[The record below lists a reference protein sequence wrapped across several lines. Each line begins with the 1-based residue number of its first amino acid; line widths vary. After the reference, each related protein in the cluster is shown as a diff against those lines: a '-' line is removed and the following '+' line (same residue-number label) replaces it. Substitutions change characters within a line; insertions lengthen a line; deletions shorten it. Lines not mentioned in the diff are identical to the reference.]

1 MNETLN
7 NILKFINDNTYL
19 LIGICVFLI
28 LVLIGYLIDNSI
40 KSKKVRK
47 DVKNETMVKEAQS
60 NSAVNN
66 ISIDKKE
73 DIMTKPFEEKTE
85 DLIIDDNINKIA
97 QPVEPEKVNSTPNEV
112 KDEIT
117 EPINFN
123 FDLDSIKTK
132 QENIEPKTEESK
144 ILDNNFVNDNGEIT
158 GPISFDLDSKNESIN
173 NIEQSEVLSNDTPI
187 IGINDLNSADKTSA
201 NNEVSIEEPKVDNI
215 NIPDE
220 ITEPIN
226 FNFDLDNIK
235 TKQENI
241 EPKTEESKILDNNFV
256 NDNGEITGPIS
267 FDLDSKNESIN
278 NIEQS
283 EVLSN
288 DTPIIGINDLNS
300 INTKPE
306 EKVNDLSSSLVEPV
320 PIVESKDPDAEI
332 MKNAENKNSYS
343 NSKSLLEILSDADK
357 SKPSTNVK
365 MDNKEESENIFSNK
379 PNIEVNT
386 NVQKEKVEIE
396 PKYSSDD
403 ELDKIMKKL
412 SSMSNDEEDN
422 YTNIF

>member
-7 NILKFINDNTYL
+7 NIMKFINDNTYL

-47 DVKNETMVKEAQS
+47 DVKNETMAKEAQS

-73 DIMTKPFEEKTE
+73 DIMTKPFEEETE
-85 DLIIDDNINKIA
+85 NLIIDDNINKVN
-97 QPVEPEKVNSTPNEV
+97 PSVEPEKVNPTSNEV

-123 FDLDSIKTK
+123 FDLDSIKTQPEITQNK
-132 QENIEPKTEESK
+132 VEEPEQ
-144 ILDNNFVNDNGEIT
+144 LNNNFVNDNGEIT
-158 GPISFDLDSKNESIN
+158 GPISFDLDVKNESLN
-173 NIEQSEVLSNDTPI
+173 NIEQPSL
-187 IGINDLNSADKTSA
+187 
-201 NNEVSIEEPKVDNI
+201 NNEVTIEESKVDNT
-215 NIPDE
+215 NTSDE
-220 ITEPIN
+220 ITESIN
-226 FNFDLDNIK
+226 FGF
-235 TKQENI
+235 
-241 EPKTEESKILDNNFV
+241 
-256 NDNGEITGPIS
+256 
-267 FDLDSKNESIN
+267 
-278 NIEQS
+278 
-283 EVLSN
+283 
-288 DTPIIGINDLNS
+288 DLNS

-306 EKVNDLSSSLVEPV
+306 EKVNDLSSSLVEPIPV
-320 PIVESKDPDAEI
+320 IEQKDPDAEI
-332 MKNAENKNSYS
+332 MKNAGNNTYS
-343 NSKSLLEILSDADK
+343 NSKSLLEILSDVDK

-365 MDNKEESENIFSNK
+365 MDNKEETENIFNNK
-379 PNIEVNT
+379 PSIEINT

-396 PKYSSDD
+396 PKFSSDD

-412 SSMSNDEEDN
+412 SSMNNDEEDN

>member
-1 MNETLN
+1 MNEILN
-7 NILKFINDNTYL
+7 NIMKFINDNTYL

-28 LVLIGYLIDNSI
+28 LVLIGYLIDNSV

-47 DVKNETMVKEAQS
+47 DVKNETMAKEAQG

-66 ISIDKKE
+66 ISTDKKE

-85 DLIIDDNINKIA
+85 DLIIDDNINK
-97 QPVEPEKVNSTPNEV
+97 VNPSVVNKTIKSTSNEV

-117 EPINFN
+117 EPIDFN

-132 QENIEPKTEESK
+132 SENIEPKTEEPKS
-144 ILDNNFVNDNGEIT
+144 LNNSLVNDNGEII
-158 GPISFDLDSKNESIN
+158 GPISFDLDSKNESKN

-187 IGINDLNSADKTSA
+187 IGINDLNSADKAST
-201 NNEVSIEEPKVDNI
+201 NNEVSIEEPKIDNI
-215 NIPDE
+215 NNKDE
-220 ITEPIN
+220 LTEPID
-226 FNFDLDNIK
+226 FNFDLNK
-235 TKQENI
+235 
-241 EPKTEESKILDNNFV
+241 
-256 NDNGEITGPIS
+256 
-267 FDLDSKNESIN
+267 
-278 NIEQS
+278 
-283 EVLSN
+283 
-288 DTPIIGINDLNS
+288 

-306 EKVNDLSSSLVEPV
+306 EKVNDLSSSLVEPM
-320 PIVESKDPDAEI
+320 PITGTTDPDAEI

-343 NSKSLLEILSDADK
+343 NSKSLLEILSDVDK

-365 MDNKEESENIFSNK
+365 MDNKEESENIFNNK

-396 PKYSSDD
+396 PKYSSDE

-412 SSMSNDEEDN
+412 ASMNNEEEDN

>member
-7 NILKFINDNTYL
+7 NIMKFINDNTYL

-47 DVKNETMVKEAQS
+47 DVKNETMAKEAQS

-85 DLIIDDNINKIA
+85 DLIIDDNINKVN
-97 QPVEPEKVNSTPNEV
+97 PSLTNEKVNPTPNEV

-132 QENIEPKTEESK
+132 PEIVENKTEESK
-144 ILDNNFVNDNGEIT
+144 SLNNNFLNDDGEIT
-158 GPISFDLDSKNESIN
+158 GPISVNLDSENESIN
-173 NIEQSEVLSNDTPI
+173 NVEQPGVLNNDTSIIGVNNLDNVNQVSTMNNSTVEETELSN
-187 IGINDLNSADKTSA
+187 K
-201 NNEVSIEEPKVDNI
+201 
-215 NIPDE
+215 DE

-226 FNFDLDNIK
+226 FNFDL
-235 TKQENI
+235 
-241 EPKTEESKILDNNFV
+241 
-256 NDNGEITGPIS
+256 
-267 FDLDSKNESIN
+267 
-278 NIEQS
+278 
-283 EVLSN
+283 
-288 DTPIIGINDLNS
+288 NS

-306 EKVNDLSSSLVEPV
+306 EQNNELSSNLVESVPV
-320 PIVESKDPDAEI
+320 VESKDPDAEI

-343 NSKSLLEILSDADK
+343 NSKSLLEILSDVDK
-357 SKPSTNVK
+357 AKPTTSVK
-365 MDNKEESENIFSNK
+365 IDNNDGTENIINNK
-379 PNIEVNT
+379 PNIEINT

-412 SSMSNDEEDN
+412 ASMNNEEEDN

>member
-7 NILKFINDNTYL
+7 NIMKFINDNTYL

-28 LVLIGYLIDNSI
+28 LVLIGYLIDNSV

-47 DVKNETMVKEAQS
+47 DVKNETMAKEAQS

-97 QPVEPEKVNSTPNEV
+97 QPVEPEKVNPTPNEV

-132 QENIEPKTEESK
+132 SENIEPKTEESK
-144 ILDNNFVNDNGEIT
+144 PLNNSFVNDNGEIT
-158 GPISFDLDSKNESIN
+158 GPISVDLDTKNESIN
-173 NIEQSEVLSNDTPI
+173 NIEQPEVLSNDTPI
-187 IGINDLNSADKTSA
+187 IGINDLNSADKAST
-201 NNEVSIEEPKVDNI
+201 NNEVSIKEPKVDNT
-215 NIPDE
+215 NTPDE
-220 ITEPIN
+220 ITEPID
-226 FNFDLDNIK
+226 FNFDLNK
-235 TKQENI
+235 
-241 EPKTEESKILDNNFV
+241 
-256 NDNGEITGPIS
+256 
-267 FDLDSKNESIN
+267 
-278 NIEQS
+278 
-283 EVLSN
+283 
-288 DTPIIGINDLNS
+288 

-306 EKVNDLSSSLVEPV
+306 EQISNLSSNLVEPM
-320 PIVESKDPDAEI
+320 PITGTTDPDAEI

-343 NSKSLLEILSDADK
+343 NSKSLLEILSDVDK

-379 PNIEVNT
+379 PNIEIDT
-386 NVQKEKVEIE
+386 SVQKEKVEIE

>member
-7 NILKFINDNTYL
+7 NIMKFINENTYL
-19 LIGICVFLI
+19 LIGVCVFLI
-28 LVLIGYLIDNSI
+28 LVLIGYLIDNSV

-47 DVKNETMVKEAQS
+47 DVKNETMAKEAQS

-85 DLIIDDNINKIA
+85 DLIIDDNINKVN
-97 QPVEPEKVNSTPNEV
+97 PSLTNEKVNLTPNEV

-144 ILDNNFVNDNGEIT
+144 ILENNFVNDNGEIT

-187 IGINDLNSADKTSA
+187 IGINDLNSADKTST
-201 NNEVSIEEPKVDNI
+201 NNEVSIEEPKIDNI
-215 NIPDE
+215 NNKDE
-220 ITEPIN
+220 LTGPID
-226 FNFDLDNIK
+226 FNFDLNK
-235 TKQENI
+235 
-241 EPKTEESKILDNNFV
+241 
-256 NDNGEITGPIS
+256 
-267 FDLDSKNESIN
+267 
-278 NIEQS
+278 
-283 EVLSN
+283 
-288 DTPIIGINDLNS
+288 

-306 EKVNDLSSSLVEPV
+306 EQISNLSSNLVEPM
-320 PIVESKDPDAEI
+320 PITGTTDPDAEI

-343 NSKSLLEILSDADK
+343 NSKSLLEILSDVDK

-365 MDNKEESENIFSNK
+365 IDNKEESENIFSNK

>member
-7 NILKFINDNTYL
+7 NIMKFINDNTYL

-28 LVLIGYLIDNSI
+28 LVLIGYLIDNSV

-47 DVKNETMVKEAQS
+47 DVKNETMAKEAQG

-85 DLIIDDNINKIA
+85 NLIIDDNINKVT
-97 QPVEPEKVNSTPNEV
+97 QPVETETVNPTSNEI

-117 EPINFN
+117 ESINFN

-132 QENIEPKTEESK
+132 SENIEPKTEKSK
-144 ILDNNFVNDNGEIT
+144 PLNNSFVDDNGEIT
-158 GPISFDLDSKNESIN
+158 GPISVDLDTKNESIN
-173 NIEQSEVLSNDTPI
+173 NIEQPEVLSNDTPI
-187 IGINDLNSADKTSA
+187 IGINDLNSADKAST
-201 NNEVSIEEPKVDNI
+201 NNEVSIEEPKVDNT
-215 NIPDE
+215 NTPDE

-226 FNFDLDNIK
+226 F
-235 TKQENI
+235 
-241 EPKTEESKILDNNFV
+241 
-256 NDNGEITGPIS
+256 S
-267 FDLDSKNESIN
+267 F
-278 NIEQS
+278 
-283 EVLSN
+283 
-288 DTPIIGINDLNS
+288 DLNS

-306 EKVNDLSSSLVEPV
+306 EKVDDLSSSLVEPV
-320 PIVESKDPDAEI
+320 PVTEQKDPDAEI
-332 MKNAENKNSYS
+332 MKNTENNSYS
-343 NSKSLLEILSDADK
+343 NSKSLLEILSDVDK

-365 MDNKEESENIFSNK
+365 IDNKEETENIFSNK

-396 PKYSSDD
+396 PKFSSDD

-412 SSMSNDEEDN
+412 SSMNNYEEDN

>member
-7 NILKFINDNTYL
+7 NIMKFINDNTYL

-85 DLIIDDNINKIA
+85 DLIIDDNINKIN
-97 QPVEPEKVNSTPNEV
+97 PSLTTEKVNPTPNEV

-144 ILDNNFVNDNGEIT
+144 ILENNFVNDNGEIT
-158 GPISFDLDSKNESIN
+158 GPISFDLDSKNESKN

-187 IGINDLNSADKTSA
+187 IGINDLNSADKASA
-201 NNEVSIEEPKVDNI
+201 NNEVSIEEPKIDNI
-215 NIPDE
+215 NNKDE
-220 ITEPIN
+220 LTEPIN
-226 FNFDLDNIK
+226 FNF
-235 TKQENI
+235 
-241 EPKTEESKILDNNFV
+241 
-256 NDNGEITGPIS
+256 
-267 FDLDSKNESIN
+267 
-278 NIEQS
+278 
-283 EVLSN
+283 
-288 DTPIIGINDLNS
+288 DLNS

-320 PIVESKDPDAEI
+320 PVVESKDPDAEI

-343 NSKSLLEILSDADK
+343 NSKSLLEILSDVDK

-365 MDNKEESENIFSNK
+365 MDNKEESENIFSSK

-396 PKYSSDD
+396 PKFSSDD

>member
-7 NILKFINDNTYL
+7 NIMKFINDNTCL

-47 DVKNETMVKEAQS
+47 DVKNETMAKEAQS

-85 DLIIDDNINKIA
+85 DLIIDDNINKID
-97 QPVEPEKVNSTPNEV
+97 QPVEPEKVNPTPNEV

-144 ILDNNFVNDNGEIT
+144 ILENNFVNDNGEIT
-158 GPISFDLDSKNESIN
+158 GPISFDLDSKNESKN
-173 NIEQSEVLSNDTPI
+173 NIEQSEVLSNDTSI
-187 IGINDLNSADKTSA
+187 IGINDLNSADKAST
-201 NNEVSIEEPKVDNI
+201 NNEDSIEEPKVDNT
-215 NIPDE
+215 NTPDE

-226 FNFDLDNIK
+226 F
-235 TKQENI
+235 
-241 EPKTEESKILDNNFV
+241 
-256 NDNGEITGPIS
+256 S
-267 FDLDSKNESIN
+267 F
-278 NIEQS
+278 
-283 EVLSN
+283 
-288 DTPIIGINDLNS
+288 DLNS

-306 EKVNDLSSSLVEPV
+306 EKVDDLSSSLVEPV
-320 PIVESKDPDAEI
+320 PVTEQKDPDAEI
-332 MKNAENKNSYS
+332 MKNTENNSYS
-343 NSKSLLEILSDADK
+343 NSKSLLEILSDVDK

-365 MDNKEESENIFSNK
+365 IDNKEETENIFSNK

-396 PKYSSDD
+396 PKFSSDD

>member
-7 NILKFINDNTYL
+7 NIMKFINDNTYL

-28 LVLIGYLIDNSI
+28 LVLIGYLIDNSV

-47 DVKNETMVKEAQS
+47 DVKNETMAKEAQS

-85 DLIIDDNINKIA
+85 NLIIDDNINKVT
-97 QPVEPEKVNSTPNEV
+97 QPVETETVNPTSNEI

-132 QENIEPKTEESK
+132 SENIEPKTEESK
-144 ILDNNFVNDNGEIT
+144 PLNNNFVNDNGEIT
-158 GPISFDLDSKNESIN
+158 EPISVDLDTKNESVN
-173 NIEQSEVLSNDTPI
+173 NVEKTDALSNDSSI
-187 IGINDLNSADKTSA
+187 IGINDLNSADKVST
-201 NNEVSIEEPKVDNI
+201 NNEVSIEEPKADNT

-226 FNFDLDNIK
+226 FNF
-235 TKQENI
+235 
-241 EPKTEESKILDNNFV
+241 
-256 NDNGEITGPIS
+256 
-267 FDLDSKNESIN
+267 
-278 NIEQS
+278 
-283 EVLSN
+283 
-288 DTPIIGINDLNS
+288 DLNS

-320 PIVESKDPDAEI
+320 PVVESKDPDAEI
-332 MKNAENKNSYS
+332 MKNEENNAYS
-343 NSKSLLEILSDADK
+343 NSKSLLEILSDVDK

-396 PKYSSDD
+396 PKFSSDD

>member
-7 NILKFINDNTYL
+7 NIMKFINDNTYL

-47 DVKNETMVKEAQS
+47 DVKNETMAKEAQS

-85 DLIIDDNINKIA
+85 DLIIDDNINKVN
-97 QPVEPEKVNSTPNEV
+97 PSLTNEKVNPTPNEV

-123 FDLDSIKTK
+123 FDLDSIKTQPEISQSK
-132 QENIEPKTEESK
+132 VEESEQ
-144 ILDNNFVNDNGEIT
+144 LNNNFVNDNGEIT
-158 GPISFDLDSKNESIN
+158 GPISFDLDAKNESLN
-173 NIEQSEVLSNDTPI
+173 NIEQQSL
-187 IGINDLNSADKTSA
+187 
-201 NNEVSIEEPKVDNI
+201 NNEVTIEEPKVDNT
-215 NIPDE
+215 NITDE

-226 FNFDLDNIK
+226 FDF
-235 TKQENI
+235 
-241 EPKTEESKILDNNFV
+241 
-256 NDNGEITGPIS
+256 
-267 FDLDSKNESIN
+267 
-278 NIEQS
+278 
-283 EVLSN
+283 
-288 DTPIIGINDLNS
+288 DLNS

-306 EKVNDLSSSLVEPV
+306 EKVNDLSSSLVEPIPV
-320 PIVESKDPDAEI
+320 IEQKDPDAEI
-332 MKNAENKNSYS
+332 MKTKENNTYS
-343 NSKSLLEILSDADK
+343 NSKSLLEILSDVDK

-365 MDNKEESENIFSNK
+365 MDNKEETENIFNNK
-379 PNIEVNT
+379 PSIEINT

-396 PKYSSDD
+396 PKFSSDD

-412 SSMSNDEEDN
+412 SSMNNEEEDN

>member
-1 MNETLN
+1 MNDVFN
-7 NILKFINDNTYL
+7 NVMTFINKNTYL

-97 QPVEPEKVNSTPNEV
+97 QPVEPEKVNPTPNEV

-144 ILDNNFVNDNGEIT
+144 ILENNFVNDNGEIT

-173 NIEQSEVLSNDTPI
+173 NVEQSEVLSNDTPI
-187 IGINDLNSADKTSA
+187 IGINDLNSADKASA
-201 NNEVSIEEPKVDNI
+201 NNEVSIEEPKIDNI
-215 NIPDE
+215 NNKDE
-220 ITEPIN
+220 LTEPIN
-226 FNFDLDNIK
+226 FNF
-235 TKQENI
+235 
-241 EPKTEESKILDNNFV
+241 
-256 NDNGEITGPIS
+256 
-267 FDLDSKNESIN
+267 
-278 NIEQS
+278 
-283 EVLSN
+283 
-288 DTPIIGINDLNS
+288 DLNS

-320 PIVESKDPDAEI
+320 PVTEQKDPDAEI
-332 MKNAENKNSYS
+332 MKNTENNSYS
-343 NSKSLLEILSDADK
+343 NSKSLLEILSDVDK

-365 MDNKEESENIFSNK
+365 IDNKEETENIFSNK

-396 PKYSSDD
+396 PKFSSDD

>member
-7 NILKFINDNTYL
+7 NIMKFINDNTYL

-28 LVLIGYLIDNSI
+28 LVLIGYLIDNSV

-47 DVKNETMVKEAQS
+47 DVKNETMAKEAQS

-85 DLIIDDNINKIA
+85 NLIIDDNINKVI
-97 QPVEPEKVNSTPNEV
+97 QPVETETVNPTSNEI

-132 QENIEPKTEESK
+132 SENIEPKTEESK
-144 ILDNNFVNDNGEIT
+144 PLNNSFVNDNGEIT
-158 GPISFDLDSKNESIN
+158 GPISVDLDTKNESIN
-173 NIEQSEVLSNDTPI
+173 NIEQPEVLSNDTPI
-187 IGINDLNSADKTSA
+187 IGINDLNSADKAST
-201 NNEVSIEEPKVDNI
+201 NNEDSIEEPKVDNT
-215 NIPDE
+215 NTPDE

-226 FNFDLDNIK
+226 F
-235 TKQENI
+235 
-241 EPKTEESKILDNNFV
+241 
-256 NDNGEITGPIS
+256 S
-267 FDLDSKNESIN
+267 F
-278 NIEQS
+278 
-283 EVLSN
+283 
-288 DTPIIGINDLNS
+288 DLNS

-306 EKVNDLSSSLVEPV
+306 EKVDDLSSSLVEPV
-320 PIVESKDPDAEI
+320 PVTEQKDPDAEI
-332 MKNAENKNSYS
+332 MKNTENNSYS
-343 NSKSLLEILSDADK
+343 NSKSLLEILSDVDK

-396 PKYSSDD
+396 PKFSSDD

>member
-7 NILKFINDNTYL
+7 NIMKFINDNTYL

-85 DLIIDDNINKIA
+85 DLIIDDNINKID
-97 QPVEPEKVNSTPNEV
+97 QPVEPEKVNPTPNEV

-132 QENIEPKTEESK
+132 QENIEPKTGESK
-144 ILDNNFVNDNGEIT
+144 PLNNNFVNDNGEIT

-187 IGINDLNSADKTSA
+187 IGINDLNSADKAST

-220 ITEPIN
+220 LTEPIN
-226 FNFDLDNIK
+226 FNF
-235 TKQENI
+235 
-241 EPKTEESKILDNNFV
+241 
-256 NDNGEITGPIS
+256 
-267 FDLDSKNESIN
+267 
-278 NIEQS
+278 
-283 EVLSN
+283 
-288 DTPIIGINDLNS
+288 DLNS

-320 PIVESKDPDAEI
+320 PVVESKDPDAEI

-343 NSKSLLEILSDADK
+343 NSKSLLEILSDVDK

-365 MDNKEESENIFSNK
+365 MDNKEESENIFSSK

>member
-7 NILKFINDNTYL
+7 NIMKFINDNTYL

-28 LVLIGYLIDNSI
+28 LVLIGYLIDNSV

-47 DVKNETMVKEAQS
+47 DVKNETMAKEAQS
-60 NSAVNN
+60 NSVVNN

-73 DIMTKPFEEKTE
+73 DIMTKPFEEETE
-85 DLIIDDNINKIA
+85 NLIIDDNINK
-97 QPVEPEKVNSTPNEV
+97 VNPSVTNETV
-112 KDEIT
+112 NPTSNEIT

-132 QENIEPKTEESK
+132 QENVEPKTEEPKS
-144 ILDNNFVNDNGEIT
+144 LNNSLVNDNGEINE
-158 GPISFDLDSKNESIN
+158 PISVDLDTKNESAN
-173 NIEQSEVLSNDTPI
+173 NVEKTDALSNDSSI
-187 IGINDLNSADKTSA
+187 IGINDLNSADKVST
-201 NNEVSIEEPKVDNI
+201 NNEVSIEEPKADNT

-220 ITEPIN
+220 ITGPIN
-226 FNFDLDNIK
+226 FNF
-235 TKQENI
+235 
-241 EPKTEESKILDNNFV
+241 
-256 NDNGEITGPIS
+256 
-267 FDLDSKNESIN
+267 
-278 NIEQS
+278 
-283 EVLSN
+283 
-288 DTPIIGINDLNS
+288 DLNS

-320 PIVESKDPDAEI
+320 PVVESKDPDAEI

-343 NSKSLLEILSDADK
+343 NSKSLLEILSDVDK

-365 MDNKEESENIFSNK
+365 MDNKEETDNIFSNK
-379 PNIEVNT
+379 PNIKINT
-386 NVQKEKVEIE
+386 SVQKEKVEIE

-412 SSMSNDEEDN
+412 SSMNNDEEDN

>member
-1 MNETLN
+1 MSELLN
-7 NILKFINDNTYL
+7 NIMKFINENTYL
-19 LIGICVFLI
+19 LIGVCVFLI
-28 LVLIGYLIDNSI
+28 LVLIGYLIDNSV

-47 DVKNETMVKEAQS
+47 DVKNETMAKEAQS

-85 DLIIDDNINKIA
+85 DLIIDDNINKID
-97 QPVEPEKVNSTPNEV
+97 QPVEPEKVNPTPNEV

-144 ILDNNFVNDNGEIT
+144 ILENNFVNDNGEIT
-158 GPISFDLDSKNESIN
+158 GPISFDLDPKNESIN
-173 NIEQSEVLSNDTPI
+173 NVEQSEVLSNDTPI
-187 IGINDLNSADKTSA
+187 IGINDLNSADKASA

-215 NIPDE
+215 NNKDE
-220 ITEPIN
+220 LTEPIN
-226 FNFDLDNIK
+226 FNF
-235 TKQENI
+235 
-241 EPKTEESKILDNNFV
+241 
-256 NDNGEITGPIS
+256 
-267 FDLDSKNESIN
+267 
-278 NIEQS
+278 
-283 EVLSN
+283 
-288 DTPIIGINDLNS
+288 DLNS

-306 EKVNDLSSSLVEPV
+306 EQISNLSSNLVEPM
-320 PIVESKDPDAEI
+320 PITGTTDPDAEI

-343 NSKSLLEILSDADK
+343 NSKSLLEILSDVYK

-379 PNIEVNT
+379 PNIEIDT
-386 NVQKEKVEIE
+386 SVQKEKVEIE

-412 SSMSNDEEDN
+412 SSMNNDEEDN

>member
-7 NILKFINDNTYL
+7 NIMKFINDNTYL

-28 LVLIGYLIDNSI
+28 LVLIGYLIDNSV

-47 DVKNETMVKEAQS
+47 DVKNETMAKEAQS

-85 DLIIDDNINKIA
+85 NLIIDDNINKVT
-97 QPVEPEKVNSTPNEV
+97 QPVETETVNPTSNEI

-132 QENIEPKTEESK
+132 SENIEPKTEESK
-144 ILDNNFVNDNGEIT
+144 PLNNSFVNDNGEIT
-158 GPISFDLDSKNESIN
+158 GPISVDLDTKNESIN
-173 NIEQSEVLSNDTPI
+173 NIEQPEVLSNDTPI
-187 IGINDLNSADKTSA
+187 IGINDLNSADKAST
-201 NNEVSIEEPKVDNI
+201 NNEVSIKEPKVDNT
-215 NIPDE
+215 NTPDE

-226 FNFDLDNIK
+226 F
-235 TKQENI
+235 
-241 EPKTEESKILDNNFV
+241 
-256 NDNGEITGPIS
+256 S
-267 FDLDSKNESIN
+267 F
-278 NIEQS
+278 
-283 EVLSN
+283 
-288 DTPIIGINDLNS
+288 DLNS

-306 EKVNDLSSSLVEPV
+306 EKVDLSSSLVEPV
-320 PIVESKDPDAEI
+320 PVTEQKDPDAEI
-332 MKNAENKNSYS
+332 MKNTENNSYS
-343 NSKSLLEILSDADK
+343 NSKSLLEILSDVDK

-365 MDNKEESENIFSNK
+365 IDNKEETENIFSNK

-396 PKYSSDD
+396 PKFSSDD

>member
-7 NILKFINDNTYL
+7 NIMKFINDNTYL

-47 DVKNETMVKEAQS
+47 DVKNETMAKEAQS

-73 DIMTKPFEEKTE
+73 DIMAKPFEEKTE
-85 DLIIDDNINKIA
+85 DLIIDNNINKVT
-97 QPVEPEKVNSTPNEV
+97 QPVKDETINPVSTEI

-144 ILDNNFVNDNGEIT
+144 PLNNNFVNDNGEIT
-158 GPISFDLDSKNESIN
+158 GPISFDLDFKNESKN
-173 NIEQSEVLSNDTPI
+173 NIEQSEILNNDTPI
-187 IGINDLNSADKTSA
+187 IGINDLNSADKTST

-226 FNFDLDNIK
+226 FNFDL
-235 TKQENI
+235 
-241 EPKTEESKILDNNFV
+241 
-256 NDNGEITGPIS
+256 
-267 FDLDSKNESIN
+267 
-278 NIEQS
+278 
-283 EVLSN
+283 
-288 DTPIIGINDLNS
+288 NS

-320 PIVESKDPDAEI
+320 PVVESKDPDAEI

-343 NSKSLLEILSDADK
+343 NSKSLLEILSDVDK

-412 SSMSNDEEDN
+412 SSMNNDEEDN

>member
-7 NILKFINDNTYL
+7 NIMKFINDNTYL

-28 LVLIGYLIDNSI
+28 LVLIGYLIDNSV

-47 DVKNETMVKEAQS
+47 DVKNETMAKEAQS
-60 NSAVNN
+60 NSVVNN

-73 DIMTKPFEEKTE
+73 DIMTKPFEEETE
-85 DLIIDDNINKIA
+85 NLIIDNNINKVT
-97 QPVEPEKVNSTPNEV
+97 QPVKDETINPVSTEI

-144 ILDNNFVNDNGEIT
+144 PLNNNFVNDNGEIT
-158 GPISFDLDSKNESIN
+158 GPISFDLDFKNESKN
-173 NIEQSEVLSNDTPI
+173 NIEQSEILNNDTPI
-187 IGINDLNSADKTSA
+187 IGINDLNSADKTST

-226 FNFDLDNIK
+226 FNFDL
-235 TKQENI
+235 
-241 EPKTEESKILDNNFV
+241 
-256 NDNGEITGPIS
+256 
-267 FDLDSKNESIN
+267 
-278 NIEQS
+278 
-283 EVLSN
+283 
-288 DTPIIGINDLNS
+288 NS

-320 PIVESKDPDAEI
+320 PVVESKDPDAEI

-343 NSKSLLEILSDADK
+343 NSKSLLEILSDVDK

-412 SSMSNDEEDN
+412 SSMNNDEEDN

>member
-7 NILKFINDNTYL
+7 NIMKFINDNTYL

-85 DLIIDDNINKIA
+85 DLIIDDNINKVN
-97 QPVEPEKVNSTPNEV
+97 PSLTNEKVNLTPNEV

-144 ILDNNFVNDNGEIT
+144 ILENNFVNDNGEIT

-187 IGINDLNSADKTSA
+187 IGINDLNSADKASA
-201 NNEVSIEEPKVDNI
+201 NNEVSIEEPKIDNI
-215 NIPDE
+215 NNKDE
-220 ITEPIN
+220 LTEPIN
-226 FNFDLDNIK
+226 FNF
-235 TKQENI
+235 
-241 EPKTEESKILDNNFV
+241 
-256 NDNGEITGPIS
+256 
-267 FDLDSKNESIN
+267 
-278 NIEQS
+278 
-283 EVLSN
+283 
-288 DTPIIGINDLNS
+288 DLNS

-320 PIVESKDPDAEI
+320 PVVESKDPDAEI

-343 NSKSLLEILSDADK
+343 NSKSLLEILSDVDK

>member
-7 NILKFINDNTYL
+7 NIMKFINDNTYL

-28 LVLIGYLIDNSI
+28 LVLIGYLIDNSV

-85 DLIIDDNINKIA
+85 DLIINNNINKVT
-97 QPVEPEKVNSTPNEV
+97 QPVKDETINPVSNEI

-132 QENIEPKTEESK
+132 QENVEPKTEESK
-144 ILDNNFVNDNGEIT
+144 SLNNSFVNDNGEIT
-158 GPISFDLDSKNESIN
+158 DA
-173 NIEQSEVLSNDTPI
+173 LSNDSSI
-187 IGINDLNSADKTSA
+187 IGINDLNSADKVST
-201 NNEVSIEEPKVDNI
+201 NNEVSIEEPKADNT
-215 NIPDE
+215 NTPDE
-220 ITEPIN
+220 ITGPIN
-226 FNFDLDNIK
+226 FNF
-235 TKQENI
+235 
-241 EPKTEESKILDNNFV
+241 
-256 NDNGEITGPIS
+256 
-267 FDLDSKNESIN
+267 
-278 NIEQS
+278 
-283 EVLSN
+283 
-288 DTPIIGINDLNS
+288 DLNS

-306 EKVNDLSSSLVEPV
+306 EKVNGLSSNLVEPV
-320 PIVESKDPDAEI
+320 PVIEPKDPDAEI
-332 MKNAENKNSYS
+332 MKNSGNNTYS
-343 NSKSLLEILSDADK
+343 NSKSLLEILSDVDK
-357 SKPSTNVK
+357 TKPSTNVK
-365 MDNKEESENIFSNK
+365 MDNKEETENIFSNK
-379 PNIEVNT
+379 PNIEIDT
-386 NVQKEKVEIE
+386 SVQKERVEIE

-412 SSMSNDEEDN
+412 SSMNNDEEDN

>member
-7 NILKFINDNTYL
+7 NIMKFINDNTYL

-85 DLIIDDNINKIA
+85 DLIIDDNINKVN
-97 QPVEPEKVNSTPNEV
+97 PSLTNEKVNTTPNEV

-132 QENIEPKTEESK
+132 PEIVENKTEESK
-144 ILDNNFVNDNGEIT
+144 SLNNNFLNDNGEIT
-158 GPISFDLDSKNESIN
+158 GPISVNPDSENESIN
-173 NIEQSEVLSNDTPI
+173 NVEQPGVLNNDTSIIGVNNLDNVNQVSTMNNSTVEETELSN
-187 IGINDLNSADKTSA
+187 K
-201 NNEVSIEEPKVDNI
+201 
-215 NIPDE
+215 DE

-226 FNFDLDNIK
+226 FNFDL
-235 TKQENI
+235 
-241 EPKTEESKILDNNFV
+241 
-256 NDNGEITGPIS
+256 
-267 FDLDSKNESIN
+267 
-278 NIEQS
+278 
-283 EVLSN
+283 
-288 DTPIIGINDLNS
+288 NS
-300 INTKPE
+300 TNTKPE
-306 EKVNDLSSSLVEPV
+306 EQNNELSSNLVEPV
-320 PIVESKDPDAEI
+320 PVVESKDPDAEI

-343 NSKSLLEILSDADK
+343 NSKSLLEILSDVDK
-357 SKPSTNVK
+357 AKPTTSVK
-365 MDNKEESENIFSNK
+365 IDNNDGTENIINNK
-379 PNIEVNT
+379 PNIEINT

-412 SSMSNDEEDN
+412 ASMNNEEEDN

>member
-7 NILKFINDNTYL
+7 NIMKFINDNTYL

-28 LVLIGYLIDNSI
+28 LVLIGYLIDNSV

-85 DLIIDDNINKIA
+85 DLIIDDNINKVN
-97 QPVEPEKVNSTPNEV
+97 PSLTNEKVNSTPNEV

-144 ILDNNFVNDNGEIT
+144 ILENNFVNDNGEIT
-158 GPISFDLDSKNESIN
+158 GPISFDLDSKNESKN
-173 NIEQSEVLSNDTPI
+173 NIEQSEVLSNDTSI
-187 IGINDLNSADKTSA
+187 IGINDLNSADKAST
-201 NNEVSIEEPKVDNI
+201 NNEVSIEEPKIDNI
-215 NIPDE
+215 NNKDE
-220 ITEPIN
+220 LTEPIN
-226 FNFDLDNIK
+226 FNF
-235 TKQENI
+235 
-241 EPKTEESKILDNNFV
+241 
-256 NDNGEITGPIS
+256 
-267 FDLDSKNESIN
+267 
-278 NIEQS
+278 
-283 EVLSN
+283 
-288 DTPIIGINDLNS
+288 DLNS

-320 PIVESKDPDAEI
+320 PVVESKDPDAEI

>member
-7 NILKFINDNTYL
+7 NIMKFINDNTYL

-47 DVKNETMVKEAQS
+47 DVKNETMAKEAQN

-73 DIMTKPFEEKTE
+73 DIMTKPFEEETE
-85 DLIIDDNINKIA
+85 NLIIDDNINKVI
-97 QPVEPEKVNSTPNEV
+97 QPVEPEKVNPTSNEV

-132 QENIEPKTEESK
+132 QENVEPKTEESK
-144 ILDNNFVNDNGEIT
+144 SLNNNFVNDNGEIT
-158 GPISFDLDSKNESIN
+158 EPISFDLDAKNESLN
-173 NIEQSEVLSNDTPI
+173 NIEQPSL
-187 IGINDLNSADKTSA
+187 
-201 NNEVSIEEPKVDNI
+201 NNEVTIEESKVDNT
-215 NIPDE
+215 NTSDE
-220 ITEPIN
+220 ITESIN
-226 FNFDLDNIK
+226 FGF
-235 TKQENI
+235 
-241 EPKTEESKILDNNFV
+241 
-256 NDNGEITGPIS
+256 
-267 FDLDSKNESIN
+267 
-278 NIEQS
+278 
-283 EVLSN
+283 
-288 DTPIIGINDLNS
+288 DLNS

-306 EKVNDLSSSLVEPV
+306 EKVNDLSSSLVEPIPV
-320 PIVESKDPDAEI
+320 IEQKDPDAEI
-332 MKNAENKNSYS
+332 MKNAGNNTYS
-343 NSKSLLEILSDADK
+343 NSKSLLEILSDVDK

-365 MDNKEESENIFSNK
+365 IDNKEETENIFNNK
-379 PNIEVNT
+379 PSIEINT

-396 PKYSSDD
+396 PKFSSDD

-412 SSMSNDEEDN
+412 SSMNNDEEDN

>member
-7 NILKFINDNTYL
+7 NIMKFINDNTYL

-28 LVLIGYLIDNSI
+28 LVLIGYLIDNSV

-47 DVKNETMVKEAQS
+47 DVKNETMAKEAQS

-73 DIMTKPFEEKTE
+73 DIMTKPFEEETE
-85 DLIIDDNINKIA
+85 NLIIDDNINK
-97 QPVEPEKVNSTPNEV
+97 VNPSVTNETV
-112 KDEIT
+112 NPTSNEIT

-132 QENIEPKTEESK
+132 SENIEPKTEESK
-144 ILDNNFVNDNGEIT
+144 PLNNSFVNDNGEIT
-158 GPISFDLDSKNESIN
+158 GPISVDLDTKNESIN
-173 NIEQSEVLSNDTPI
+173 NIEQPEVLSNDTPI
-187 IGINDLNSADKTSA
+187 IGINDLNSADKAST
-201 NNEVSIEEPKVDNI
+201 NNEVSIKEPKVDNT
-215 NIPDE
+215 NTPDE

-226 FNFDLDNIK
+226 F
-235 TKQENI
+235 
-241 EPKTEESKILDNNFV
+241 
-256 NDNGEITGPIS
+256 S
-267 FDLDSKNESIN
+267 F
-278 NIEQS
+278 
-283 EVLSN
+283 
-288 DTPIIGINDLNS
+288 DLNS

-306 EKVNDLSSSLVEPV
+306 EKTISSNLIEP
-320 PIVESKDPDAEI
+320 KDPDAEI
-332 MKNAENKNSYS
+332 MKNAGNNTYS
-343 NSKSLLEILSDADK
+343 NSKSLLEILSDVDK

-365 MDNKEESENIFSNK
+365 IDNKEETENIFSNK
-379 PNIEVNT
+379 PNIKINT
-386 NVQKEKVEIE
+386 SVQKEKVEIE

-412 SSMSNDEEDN
+412 SSMNNDEEDN

>member
-1 MNETLN
+1 MSEILN
-7 NILKFINDNTYL
+7 NVMKFINENTYL

-47 DVKNETMVKEAQS
+47 DVKNETMAKEAQN

-85 DLIIDDNINKIA
+85 SLIIDNNINKVT
-97 QPVEPEKVNSTPNEV
+97 QSVETETLKEENTISAEA

-132 QENIEPKTEESK
+132 SENIEPKTEE
-144 ILDNNFVNDNGEIT
+144 LTPLNNSFVNDNGEIT
-158 GPISFDLDSKNESIN
+158 GPISFDLNTKNESIN
-173 NIEQSEVLSNDTPI
+173 NVEQPENSSNNT
-187 IGINDLNSADKTSA
+187 IGINDLNSADKASA
-201 NNEVSIEEPKVDNI
+201 NNEVSIEEPKIDNI
-215 NIPDE
+215 NNKDE
-220 ITEPIN
+220 LTEPIN
-226 FNFDLDNIK
+226 FNF
-235 TKQENI
+235 
-241 EPKTEESKILDNNFV
+241 
-256 NDNGEITGPIS
+256 
-267 FDLDSKNESIN
+267 
-278 NIEQS
+278 
-283 EVLSN
+283 
-288 DTPIIGINDLNS
+288 DLNS

-306 EKVNDLSSSLVEPV
+306 EKGNDLSSSLVEPV
-320 PIVESKDPDAEI
+320 PVVESKDPDAEI

-343 NSKSLLEILSDADK
+343 NSKSLLEILSDVDK

-396 PKYSSDD
+396 PKFSSDD

>member
-7 NILKFINDNTYL
+7 NIMKFINDNTYL

-47 DVKNETMVKEAQS
+47 DVKNETMAKEAQN

-73 DIMTKPFEEKTE
+73 DIMTKPFEEETE
-85 DLIIDDNINKIA
+85 NLIIDDNINKVI
-97 QPVEPEKVNSTPNEV
+97 QPVEPEKVNPTSNEV

-132 QENIEPKTEESK
+132 QENVEPKTEESK
-144 ILDNNFVNDNGEIT
+144 SLNNNFVNDNGEIT
-158 GPISFDLDSKNESIN
+158 EPISVDLDTKNESVN
-173 NIEQSEVLSNDTPI
+173 NVEKTDALSNDSSI
-187 IGINDLNSADKTSA
+187 IGINDLNSADKAST
-201 NNEVSIEEPKVDNI
+201 NNEVSIEEPKVDNT

-226 FNFDLDNIK
+226 FNF
-235 TKQENI
+235 
-241 EPKTEESKILDNNFV
+241 
-256 NDNGEITGPIS
+256 
-267 FDLDSKNESIN
+267 
-278 NIEQS
+278 
-283 EVLSN
+283 
-288 DTPIIGINDLNS
+288 DLNS

-320 PIVESKDPDAEI
+320 PVVESKDPDAEI
-332 MKNAENKNSYS
+332 MKNEENNTYS
-343 NSKSLLEILSDADK
+343 NSKSLLEILSDVDK

-396 PKYSSDD
+396 PKFSSED

>member
-7 NILKFINDNTYL
+7 NIMKFINDNTYL

-47 DVKNETMVKEAQS
+47 DVKNETMAKEAQN

-73 DIMTKPFEEKTE
+73 DIMTKPFEEETE
-85 DLIIDDNINKIA
+85 NLIIDDNINKVI
-97 QPVEPEKVNSTPNEV
+97 QPVEPEKVNPTSNEV

-132 QENIEPKTEESK
+132 QENVEPKTEESK
-144 ILDNNFVNDNGEIT
+144 LLNNNFVNDNGEIT
-158 GPISFDLDSKNESIN
+158 EPISVDLDTKNESVN
-173 NIEQSEVLSNDTPI
+173 NVEKTDALSNDSSI
-187 IGINDLNSADKTSA
+187 IGINDLNSADKAST
-201 NNEVSIEEPKVDNI
+201 NNEVSIEEPKVDNT

-226 FNFDLDNIK
+226 FNF
-235 TKQENI
+235 
-241 EPKTEESKILDNNFV
+241 
-256 NDNGEITGPIS
+256 
-267 FDLDSKNESIN
+267 
-278 NIEQS
+278 
-283 EVLSN
+283 
-288 DTPIIGINDLNS
+288 DLNS

-320 PIVESKDPDAEI
+320 PVVESKDPDAEI
-332 MKNAENKNSYS
+332 MKNEENNAYS
-343 NSKSLLEILSDADK
+343 NSKSLLEILSDVDK

-365 MDNKEESENIFSNK
+365 IDNKEESENIFSNK
-379 PNIEVNT
+379 PNIEIDT
-386 NVQKEKVEIE
+386 SVQKERVEIE

-412 SSMSNDEEDN
+412 SSMNNDEEDN

>member
-7 NILKFINDNTYL
+7 NIMKFINDNTYL

-47 DVKNETMVKEAQS
+47 DVKNETMAKEAQS

-226 FNFDLDNIK
+226 FNFDL
-235 TKQENI
+235 
-241 EPKTEESKILDNNFV
+241 
-256 NDNGEITGPIS
+256 
-267 FDLDSKNESIN
+267 
-278 NIEQS
+278 
-283 EVLSN
+283 
-288 DTPIIGINDLNS
+288 NS

-320 PIVESKDPDAEI
+320 PVVESKDPDAEI

-412 SSMSNDEEDN
+412 SSMNNDEEDN

>member
-1 MNETLN
+1 MNDVFN
-7 NILKFINDNTYL
+7 NVMTFINKNTYL

-85 DLIIDDNINKIA
+85 DLIIDDNINKVI
-97 QPVEPEKVNSTPNEV
+97 QPVEPEKVNPTPNEI

-117 EPINFN
+117 EPINF
-123 FDLDSIKTK
+123 DLDSIKTQPEISQSK
-132 QENIEPKTEESK
+132 VEESEQ
-144 ILDNNFVNDNGEIT
+144 LNNNFVNDNGEIT
-158 GPISFDLDSKNESIN
+158 GPISFDLDAKNESLN
-173 NIEQSEVLSNDTPI
+173 NIEQPSL
-187 IGINDLNSADKTSA
+187 
-201 NNEVSIEEPKVDNI
+201 NNEVTIEEPKVDNT
-215 NIPDE
+215 NITYE

-226 FNFDLDNIK
+226 FDF
-235 TKQENI
+235 
-241 EPKTEESKILDNNFV
+241 
-256 NDNGEITGPIS
+256 
-267 FDLDSKNESIN
+267 
-278 NIEQS
+278 
-283 EVLSN
+283 
-288 DTPIIGINDLNS
+288 DLNS

-306 EKVNDLSSSLVEPV
+306 EKVNDLSSSLVEPIPV
-320 PIVESKDPDAEI
+320 IEQKDPDTEI
-332 MKNAENKNSYS
+332 MKTKGNNTYS
-343 NSKSLLEILSDADK
+343 NSKSLLEILSDVDK

-365 MDNKEESENIFSNK
+365 MDNKEETENIFNNK
-379 PNIEVNT
+379 PSIEINT

-396 PKYSSDD
+396 PKFSSDD

-412 SSMSNDEEDN
+412 SSMNNEEEDN

>member
-7 NILKFINDNTYL
+7 NIMKFINDNTYL

-47 DVKNETMVKEAQS
+47 DVKNETMAKEAQS

-85 DLIIDDNINKIA
+85 DLIIDNNINKVT
-97 QPVEPEKVNSTPNEV
+97 QPVKDETINPVSTEI

-144 ILDNNFVNDNGEIT
+144 PLNNNFVNDNGEIT
-158 GPISFDLDSKNESIN
+158 GPISFDLDFKNESKN

-187 IGINDLNSADKTSA
+187 IGINDLNSADKTST
-201 NNEVSIEEPKVDNI
+201 NNEVSIEEPKIDNI
-215 NIPDE
+215 NNKDE
-220 ITEPIN
+220 LTEPID
-226 FNFDLDNIK
+226 FNFDLNK
-235 TKQENI
+235 
-241 EPKTEESKILDNNFV
+241 
-256 NDNGEITGPIS
+256 
-267 FDLDSKNESIN
+267 
-278 NIEQS
+278 
-283 EVLSN
+283 
-288 DTPIIGINDLNS
+288 

-306 EKVNDLSSSLVEPV
+306 EQISNLSSNLVEPM
-320 PIVESKDPDAEI
+320 PITGTTDPDAEI

-343 NSKSLLEILSDADK
+343 NSKSLLEILSDVDK

-412 SSMSNDEEDN
+412 SSMNNDEEDN

>member
-7 NILKFINDNTYL
+7 NIMKFINDNTYL

-28 LVLIGYLIDNSI
+28 LVLIGYLIDNSV

-85 DLIIDDNINKIA
+85 DLIIDNNINKVT
-97 QPVEPEKVNSTPNEV
+97 QPVKDETINPVSTEV

-144 ILDNNFVNDNGEIT
+144 PLNNNFVNDNGEIT
-158 GPISFDLDSKNESIN
+158 GPISFDLDFKNESKN

-187 IGINDLNSADKTSA
+187 IGINDLNSADKAST
-201 NNEVSIEEPKVDNI
+201 NNEVSIEEPKIDNI
-215 NIPDE
+215 NNKDE
-220 ITEPIN
+220 LTEPID
-226 FNFDLDNIK
+226 FNFDLNK
-235 TKQENI
+235 
-241 EPKTEESKILDNNFV
+241 
-256 NDNGEITGPIS
+256 
-267 FDLDSKNESIN
+267 
-278 NIEQS
+278 
-283 EVLSN
+283 
-288 DTPIIGINDLNS
+288 

-306 EKVNDLSSSLVEPV
+306 EQISNLSSNLVEPM
-320 PIVESKDPDAEI
+320 PITGTTDPDAEI

-343 NSKSLLEILSDADK
+343 NSKSLLEILSDVDK

-412 SSMSNDEEDN
+412 SSMNNDEEDN

>member
-7 NILKFINDNTYL
+7 NIMKFINDNTYL

-85 DLIIDDNINKIA
+85 DLIIDDNINKVN
-97 QPVEPEKVNSTPNEV
+97 PSLTNEKVNTTPNEV

-132 QENIEPKTEESK
+132 PEIVENKTEESK
-144 ILDNNFVNDNGEIT
+144 SLNNNFLNDNGEIT
-158 GPISFDLDSKNESIN
+158 GPISVNPDSENESIN
-173 NIEQSEVLSNDTPI
+173 NVEQPGVLNNDTSIIGVNNLDNVNQVSTMNNSTVEETELSN
-187 IGINDLNSADKTSA
+187 K
-201 NNEVSIEEPKVDNI
+201 
-215 NIPDE
+215 DE

-226 FNFDLDNIK
+226 FNFDL
-235 TKQENI
+235 
-241 EPKTEESKILDNNFV
+241 
-256 NDNGEITGPIS
+256 
-267 FDLDSKNESIN
+267 
-278 NIEQS
+278 
-283 EVLSN
+283 
-288 DTPIIGINDLNS
+288 NS

-306 EKVNDLSSSLVEPV
+306 EQNNELSSNLVEPV
-320 PIVESKDPDAEI
+320 PVVESKDPDAEI

-343 NSKSLLEILSDADK
+343 NSKSLLEILSDVDK
-357 SKPSTNVK
+357 AKPTTSVK
-365 MDNKEESENIFSNK
+365 IDNNDGTENIINNK
-379 PNIEVNT
+379 PNIEINT

-412 SSMSNDEEDN
+412 ASMNNEEEDN

>member
-7 NILKFINDNTYL
+7 NIMKFINDNTYL

-47 DVKNETMVKEAQS
+47 DVKNETMAKEAQS

-73 DIMTKPFEEKTE
+73 DIMTKPFEEETE
-85 DLIIDDNINKIA
+85 NLIIDDNINKVI
-97 QPVEPEKVNSTPNEV
+97 QPVEPEKVNPTSNEV

-132 QENIEPKTEESK
+132 PEIVENKTEESK
-144 ILDNNFVNDNGEIT
+144 LLNNNFLNDDGEIT
-158 GPISFDLDSKNESIN
+158 GPISVNLDSENESIN
-173 NIEQSEVLSNDTPI
+173 NVEKTDALSNDSSI
-187 IGINDLNSADKTSA
+187 IGINDLNSTDKAST
-201 NNEVSIEEPKVDNI
+201 NNEVSIEEPKVDNT

-226 FNFDLDNIK
+226 FNF
-235 TKQENI
+235 
-241 EPKTEESKILDNNFV
+241 
-256 NDNGEITGPIS
+256 
-267 FDLDSKNESIN
+267 
-278 NIEQS
+278 
-283 EVLSN
+283 
-288 DTPIIGINDLNS
+288 DLNS

-320 PIVESKDPDAEI
+320 PVVESKDPDAEI

-343 NSKSLLEILSDADK
+343 NSKSLLEILSDVDK
-357 SKPSTNVK
+357 AKPTTSVK
-365 MDNKEESENIFSNK
+365 IDNNDGTENIINNK
-379 PNIEVNT
+379 PNIEINT

-412 SSMSNDEEDN
+412 ASMNNEEEDN